1 MVSFCSI
8 ILPGPMPFVFSIS
21 DKVTFKSNAF
31 YTPVETLFTIAPTVS
46 PTFSLTAFTFPG
58 AALHAASATIPG
70 LIMIDS
76 FFIFFYRWACLTII
90 GLHVLL
96 KWAAPIFEVLRPFRT
111 FFHQWAAPMVEVLR
125 PFRAMHTINGLHPL
139 LRYFALS
146 GL

>member
-21 DKVTFKSNAF
+21 DKVAFKSNAF

-90 GLHVLL
+90 GLYPLL
-96 KWAAPIFEVLRPFRT
+96 KWAPPIFEMGCTHCWDTSPF
-111 FFHQWAAPMVEVLR
+111 Q
-125 PFRAMHTINGLHPL
+125 GLSMGCTHC
-139 LRYFALS
+139 
-146 GL
+146 